1 LVNAEYKYLRS
12 SWSWTFCLSSFVA
25 LFEPMRRDDQSED
38 MPDMTLR
45 TLDTE
50 CTESR
55 SEDFC
60 LFRWAELR
68 KET

>member
-1 LVNAEYKYLRS
+1 VKDEYRYLKS
-12 SWSWTFCLSSFVA
+12 SWSCTFCLSNLA
-25 LFEPMRRDDQSED
+25 TLLEPMRRDDQSED

-50 CTESR
+50 CIESR

-60 LFRWAELR
+60 LFRWAVLR
-68 KET
+68 NET